1 MTKRQQRQ
9 KTPAEKDSNS
19 KKPAEKDSNS
29 KKPAEKDSK
38 AKAAPMKAIQRE
50 KAGCPKG
57 SRLSSR

>member
-9 KTPAEKDSNS
+9 KT
-19 KKPAEKDSNS
+19 PAEKDSNS